1 MTKTPK
7 FYEILKGEFAA
18 EDWITIRN
26 ALKEVAEGRH
36 TRLSNMN
43 AGDSEWREY
52 DNLMFLIRDIE
63 LFVLG
68 KYDLNDIQRV
78 IKAHIADTRKDR

>member
-1 MTKTPK
+1 MTATP
-7 FYEILKGEFAA
+7 ELWNTLKGEFAA

-43 AGDSEWREY
+43 AGDSEWKDY

-68 KYDLNDIQRV
+68 KYDL
-78 IKAHIADTRKDR
+78 